1 MKESS
6 WLAPSIA
13 VTALSALIA
22 IIVIPDTTGVIPAL
36 GLLPFW
42 MIAAALIGSLYGVI
56 AMARAGVKQPL
67 SHIGRFFRNDWRKFV
82 FWSLCILLA
91 GVNMT
96 TFMWIKPLLNYL
108 IPFRADPILADIDK
122 VIFLGHDPWTLLT
135 GLNTT
140 AAAVFYHRGWF
151 AMMILALIVVLS
163 APPSPEKSAAM
174 LTYFACW
181 SVVGPLIHALLPAA
195 GPIFYMQL
203 GYGDRFAA
211 LENVSETRAVAAYL
225 WAIYADTGFGP
236 GSGISAMQSLHIAT
250 TVWMVLAVQV
260 FAPRLFMPALLVGF
274 LVFLLSIALG
284 WHYAMDGVVGE

>member
-250 TVWMVLAVQV
+250 TVWMVLAVKSLRRDSSCRRCSLD
-260 FAPRLFMPALLVGF
+260 FLFSCCRSRSAGTTQWTVL
-274 LVFLLSIALG
+274 
-284 WHYAMDGVVGE
+284 WGE